1 MKGVPPIV
9 RLAIC
14 RWFRENADTDT
25 AAKAGM
31 TPGCFQ
37 LTRKREQSPRIEL
50 ANWRS
55 CSSLDVLETMKSVI
69 DGYWRMSDFF
79 QKLYFSGL
87 TCFFFIMISNFL

>member
-37 LTRKREQSPRIEL
+37 LTRKREQGKKVRESNSQTGGLEHTDLLHR
-50 ANWRS
+50 
-55 CSSLDVLETMKSVI
+55 SLDVLETMKSVI
-69 DGYWRMSDFF
+69 DGYWRWIICDE
-79 QKLYFSGL
+79 
-87 TCFFFIMISNFL
+87 

>member
-25 AAKAGM
+25 VAKAGM

-37 LTRKREQSPRIEL
+37 LTRKREQGKKVRES
-50 ANWRS
+50 NS
-55 CSSLDVLETMKSVI
+55 QT
-69 DGYWRMSDFF
+69 DGFVASFF
-79 QKLYFSGL
+79 RRVRNDEERY
-87 TCFFFIMISNFL
+87 